1 MAKLIRYRRDR
12 PNDFTPHS
20 DGSLPMSAFVKSAQA
35 RHPALQAAGD
45 VIRIAK
51 GLAPKGSGNYAGSFG
66 IGPAK
71 EFWFKPHGE
80 PLQLRAVAEVTNSA
94 ESAPAIEWG
103 SGLSND
109 GASPETTRPQGGS
122 NKPFR
127 VLGRAGARVGDY
139 HE

>member
-1 MAKLIRYRRDR
+1 MGKLIWYRRDR

-20 DGSLPMSAFVKSAQA
+20 DGSLPMSAFVKSGQA

-51 GLAPKGSGNYAGSFG
+51 SIAPKKSGDYAGSFG

-80 PLQLRAVAEVTNSA
+80 PLQLRAVVEVVNTDDKA
-94 ESAPAIEWG
+94 VAMEFG
-103 SGLSND
+103 SGEGSTD
-109 GASPETTRPQGGS
+109 QEYRPQGGG
-122 NKPFR
+122 NHAYR
-127 VLGRAGARVGDY
+127 VLGKAAGMVGDY